1 MIQKH
6 INRRAVKQQ
15 TANGTHLRNTQWKTS
30 QLQRSIMFPFPVINR
45 YVFRFLM
52 APMRTIN
59 CNLYLTVWKNEW
71 SAAGLLRQT
80 KPGGLTV
87 REHFQTPQ
95 KARPLSVTRRHKV
108 QAFLSSKI
116 LTHYWPPK
124 LSLTN
129 PWLSHSQQSN
139 ASKPATSTYWVLNST
154 WRKSETINI

>member
-1 MIQKH
+1 MIIQILAPTPMIQKH

-15 TANGTHLRNTQWKTS
+15 TANGTHLRNAQWKTS
-30 QLQRSIMFPFPVINR
+30 QLQRSIMFPFPVNR

-80 KPGGLTV
+80 KPGGLTL

-124 LSLTN
+124 LSLTK
-129 PWLSHSQQSN
+129 PVTKPQS
-139 ASKPATSTYWVLNST
+139 AK
-154 WRKSETINI
+154 

>member
-6 INRRAVKQQ
+6 INWRAVKQQ
-15 TANGTHLRNTQWKTS
+15 TANGTHLRNAQWKTS

-52 APMRTIN
+52 ASMRTIN

-87 REHFQTPQ
+87 RELS
-95 KARPLSVTRRHKV
+95 RPHRRHVPWAWRGVTKFRR
-108 QAFLSSKI
+108 FLVLKYSPTTDH
-116 LTHYWPPK
+116 LNC
-124 LSLTN
+124 LSQN